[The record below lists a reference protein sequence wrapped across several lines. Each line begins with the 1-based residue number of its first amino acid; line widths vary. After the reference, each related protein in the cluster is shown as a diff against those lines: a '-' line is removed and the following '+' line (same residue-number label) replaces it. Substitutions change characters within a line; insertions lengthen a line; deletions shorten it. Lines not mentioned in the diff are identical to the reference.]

1 MPLPI
6 LETPSWL
13 VAPTDPEP
21 PVVFPDAI
29 LPDFAVDSAETLS
42 GYLIHKHEAIPKVR
56 EVIHLSH
63 FDAEILLVSDTRIE
77 KVKLTIH

>member
-1 MPLPI
+1 
-6 LETPSWL
+6 
-13 VAPTDPEP
+13 
-21 PVVFPDAI
+21 
-29 LPDFAVDSAETLS
+29 
-42 GYLIHKHEAIPKVR
+42 VR